1 MNKIKEKIYTTFKM
15 RGKTLSFFGQNQ
27 YADWKILLSILFAGF
42 FISVIVCF
50 FSFLNISKDVDI
62 YSSGPVVLNKKI
74 NKGNLMKVINKMED
88 RQKNFEELKVNKPT
102 VGDPGI

>member
-15 RGKTLSFFGQNQ
+15 RRKTMSFFGQNQ

-42 FISVIVCF
+42 FISAVVCVICF
-50 FSFLNISKDVDI
+50 INIEDEVDVYSSSTIVLNNRINKNVLIEIISKGEDKHRAFD
-62 YSSGPVVLNKKI
+62 GLKI
-74 NKGNLMKVINKMED
+74 NKPV
-88 RQKNFEELKVNKPT
+88 